1 MMYLILTPAAL
12 STVVLSNYVII
23 MHKIK

>member
-1 MMYLILTPAAL
+1 MVYLILTPAAL
-12 STVVLSNYVII
+12 STVVLSNYLII

>member
-1 MMYLILTPAAL
+1 MVYLILTPAAL